1 MSTGDARRLDALGQ
15 PVPGLQVDCVEVV
28 ELVTDY
34 LEGALDASTN
44 AEIEA
49 HLALC
54 GACQIYLDQM
64 RATIDMLGHV
74 PVDTLSAEA
83 KSDLVAAFR
92 DFRAADQPGG

>member
-1 MSTGDARRLDALGQ
+1 MNTNEARRLDASGQ
-15 PVPGLQVDCVEVV
+15 PVPGLAIDCIEVV

-34 LEGALDASTN
+34 LEGVLDEATR

-54 GACQIYLDQM
+54 GPCQIYLDQM
-64 RATIDMLGHV
+64 RVTIDVLGHV
-74 PVDTLSAEA
+74 PVETLTDKA

-92 DFRAADQPGG
+92 DFRAPDPTRG